1 MFRCGWRWG
10 LGMREGVR
18 REDGGDLMK
27 GLCIKQY
34 NHRSVDKQIHKLG
47 SLLLISK
54 HIDMVGNPFIQSKY
68 F

>member
-1 MFRCGWRWG
+1 
-10 LGMREGVR
+10 MREGVR